1 MTIGWRDRDALLFP
15 PSQQSFFLG
24 RWDFR
29 NRQDLEA
36 HLCQI
41 REAEFVCG
49 DLRYVD
55 YSSVDEGPRSV
66 IRTIADARLPD
77 SRLGPVSRTGATD
90 ALQCG
95 RLRSCLR
102 SAIDIDQ

>member
-1 MTIGWRDRDALLFP
+1 MSLIHVNGCVTQGLDGVSDRDALLFP
-15 PSQQSFFLG
+15 PSQQSYFLG

-49 DLRYVD
+49 DLRYID
-55 YSSVDEGPRSV
+55 YSSVDEGA
-66 IRTIADARLPD
+66 TIGDPHD
-77 SRLGPVSRTGATD
+77 CGTPVFLIVD
-90 ALQCG
+90 VDQCPE
-95 RLRSCLR
+95 RE
-102 SAIDIDQ
+102 